1 MGPGAGSWLDAR
13 WVGEIRNL
21 VEVTPEENERRTD
34 AEEHQRC
41 PKTDIVEGLPH
52 THPVRQFLSSGFL
65 VPCALSHKVHSIHTA
80 ADLRGCS
87 TQVLAEGGC

>member
-1 MGPGAGSWLDAR
+1 MGAGAGSWLDAW

-21 VEVTPEENERRTD
+21 VEVTPKEDERRTD

-52 THPVRQFLSSGFL
+52 TNPVGQFL
-65 VPCALSHKVHSIHTA
+65 CERA
-80 ADLRGCS
+80 
-87 TQVLAEGGC
+87 